1 MPSLNKT
8 TLIRL
13 IPTLVVV
20 IAALF
25 VARSLWHRYEEE
37 PWTRD
42 GRVRAD
48 IVRIAPDVSGLV
60 TTVEVRD
67 NQIVKAGD
75 LLFTVDRPRYA
86 LAVEQAK
93 AALAAQ
99 MPAIAQARS
108 EAARNHALGDLVA
121 TEITQ
126 QGDTRVAQLTAA
138 LAQSKVALETAQLNL
153 SRTEVRAP
161 IDGVVTN
168 LMLRPGNYATAGH
181 PEFAVIDSH
190 SFYIVGYFEETKLRH
205 IRLGDPVRARLM
217 GDDVFVQGHV
227 ESIAGGIDERDGGT
241 GQTLLANVNPTFSWV
256 RLAQRIP
263 VRVHIDKLPTQVAL
277 VAGRTATVEVL
288 PASGGGR

>member
-1 MPSLNKT
+1 MPSLNKNL
-8 TLIRL
+8 LIRL

-25 VARSLWHRYEEE
+25 VARALWHRYEEE

-60 TTVEVRD
+60 TTVDVRD
-67 NQIVKAGD
+67 NQAVRAGD
-75 LLFTVDRPRYA
+75 LLFTVDRPRYM
-86 LAVEQAK
+86 LAVEQAN
-93 AALAAQ
+93 AAIAAQ

-121 TEITQ
+121 AEITQ
-126 QGDTRVAQLTAA
+126 QGDSKVAQLTAA
-138 LAQSKVALETAQLNL
+138 LAQSKVALETAKLNL

-168 LMLRPGNYATAGH
+168 LTLRPGNYATAGH
-181 PEFAVIDSH
+181 PEFAVIDSQ
-190 SFYIVGYFEETKLRH
+190 SFYIIGYFEETKLRH

-217 GDDVFVQGHV
+217 GDDVFVMGHV
-227 ESIAGGIDERDGGT
+227 ESIASGIDERDGAT

-263 VRVHIDKLPTQVAL
+263 VRVHIDKLPPHVNL

-288 PASGGGR
+288 PKAGDR